1 MNSYNKFM
9 CNPKPPCNCYSYKPC
24 CKPCCNK
31 CCRPQ
36 NNILNSL
43 FCVENFLSCT
53 QKACTICKFINFF
66 K

>member
-36 NNILNSL
+36 SNILNSL
-43 FCVENFLSCT
+43 FCVENFLCCT

>member
-1 MNSYNKFM
+1 MNNSNKFM
-9 CNPKPPCNCYSYKPC
+9 CTPKPPCNCYSYKP
-24 CKPCCNK
+24 

-43 FCVENFLSCT
+43 FCVENFLCCT

>member
-1 MNSYNKFM
+1 MNNSNKFM
-9 CNPKPPCNCYSYKPC
+9 CTPKPPCNCYSYKPC
-24 CKPCCNK
+24 CRPCCNK
-31 CCRPQ
+31 CCRLQ

-43 FCVENFLSCT
+43 FCVENFLCCT